1 MFNFILQSADFFT
14 TVNNVMDF
22 DEEDESKPVDKEIRF
37 GSWGQAWTYLLE
49 TPLFIMVPL
58 EVHPDYL
65 SQFVDYIAKNEDQ
78 FKQEMD
84 LQSDYVFCVVDDEK
98 EKPSEKNNSIK
109 EYRLQASLVKKAKA
123 NKWLLPFEGEKW
135 TLLDAER
142 NFAGEDLSIKK
153 KGKRLDLLAYEAETK
168 TYIVLELKVTRAFE
182 KAKQELLSYTSAISD
197 NLEMA
202 NRCYS
207 VVANNVKG
215 YIVWNA
221 LSWPPRKTI
230 QTKDNPWGLIEYD
243 EAFLANDKIESINFK
258 LVNEPD

>member
-1 MFNFILQSADFFT
+1 MKRGIGLSATYTDKLKEQYAKAREMNQAPSNVYYCT
-14 TVNNVMDF
+14 TT
-22 DEEDESKPVDKEIRF
+22 KKE
-37 GSWGQAWTYLLE
+37 L
-49 TPLFIMVPL
+49 TPRNL
-58 EVHPDYL
+58 
-65 SQFVDYIAKNEDQ
+65 
-78 FKQEMD
+78 D

-243 EAFLANDKIESINFK
+243 EAFLAKDKIESINFK
-258 LVNEPD
+258 LVKDPD